1 MKKLLL
7 LAVTVLCLSAT
18 LGFSQGIKFEEGTW
32 AEAVAK
38 AKTENKPIFVDLY
51 ATWCGPCKVMAKNVF
66 TDKNVGDKFNA
77 SFVNYK
83 IDAEKGEGLTLA
95 KKYKITGYPTFI
107 FVDPSNEKE
116 IYRVMG
122 AMSPP
127 EFTQEADKALTK
139 VKK

>member
-7 LAVTVLCLSAT
+7 IVSVLCLSAT
-18 LGFSQGIKFEEGTW
+18 VGFSQGINFEEGTW
-32 AEAVAK
+32 SEVVAK
-38 AKTENKPIFVDLY
+38 AKAANKPIFVDLY

-66 TDKNVGDKFNA
+66 TDKAVGDKFNA

-83 IDAEKGEGLTLA
+83 TDAEKGEGIDLA
-95 KKYKITGYPTFI
+95 KKFNIKGYPTFI

-122 AMSPP
+122 AMSAPD
-127 EFTQEADKALTK
+127 FIQEANKALEK
-139 VKK
+139 AK